1 MLCYLDMNGN
11 VYMLLTGTGRLSVDV
26 IYSRSTDLKLKVF
39 NLSEMGFVADDNEIQ
54 LYAYYDNDLLAFE
67 TIDITPED
75 AMDVILAIKWY
86 AQYVGCGDMEI
97 LPDDPR
103 HSHENEIAV

>member
-1 MLCYLDMNGN
+1 MSGN
-11 VYMLLTGTGRLSVDV
+11 VYMLLTSSSQVSAEI
-26 IYSRSTDLKLKVF
+26 IYSRDTALKVRVY
-39 NLSEMGFVADDNEIQ
+39 NLSQVNFTANDSEIQ
-54 LYAYYDNDLLAFE
+54 LYAYYSNDLLAFE

-86 AQYVGCGDMEI
+86 AQYLEYADMEI

-103 HSHENEIAV
+103 HDHGNEIAV

>member
-1 MLCYLDMNGN
+1 MSGN
-11 VYMLLTGTGRLSVDV
+11 VYMLLTRSGLLSTEVIFSRDTG
-26 IYSRSTDLKLKVF
+26 LKVKVY
-39 NLSEMGFVADDNEIQ
+39 NLSEMAFTANDNEIQ
-54 LYAYYDNDLLAFE
+54 LYAYYDKDLLAFE

-86 AQYVGCGDMEI
+86 ARYLEYTDMEI

-103 HSHENEIAV
+103 HNHENEIAV

>member
-1 MLCYLDMNGN
+1 MKAN
-11 VYMLLTGTGRLSVDV
+11 VYMLLTGPVQLSAEV
-26 IYSRSTDLKLKVF
+26 IYSRDTNLKVKVY
-39 NLSEMGFVADDNEIQ
+39 NLSEVNFKADDSEIQ
-54 LYAYYDNDLLAFE
+54 LYGCHEKNLLAFE

-86 AQYVGCGDMEI
+86 AQYIGYPDMEI

-103 HSHENEIAV
+103 HDHGNEIAV

>member
-1 MLCYLDMNGN
+1 MGMRAN
-11 VYMLLTGTGRLSVDV
+11 VYMLLTSSAQLSAEI
-26 IYSRSTDLKLKVF
+26 IYSRDTRLKVKIY
-39 NLSEMGFVADDNEIQ
+39 NLSEVNFKADDNEIQ
-54 LYAYYDNDLLAFE
+54 LYAWYDKTLLAFE

-86 AQYVGCGDMEI
+86 AEYLGCPDMEI

-103 HSHENEIAV
+103 HDHENEIAV

>member
-1 MLCYLDMNGN
+1 MNGN
-11 VYMLLTGTGRLSVDV
+11 IYMLLTSSSQLSAEI
-26 IYSRSTDLKLKVF
+26 IYSRDTDLKVKVY
-39 NLSEMGFVADDNEIQ
+39 NLSEVGFTANDNEIQ
-54 LYAYYDNDLLAFE
+54 LYAYHNQDLLAFE

-86 AQYVGCGDMEI
+86 AEYLEYHDMEI

-103 HSHENEIAV
+103 HDHENEIAV